1 MMQDECPS
9 RQSGLTPYVASANSR
24 RDMKSPLLL
33 AAAAL
38 CTLAACNNKPEVI
51 DANPDPMAAELA
63 NRPPVELPPA
73 IKADKSMRCQ
83 PGNILLY
90 ATFFDGDKL
99 VYVRTEKGG
108 DIHRLTAPS
117 AGEPYTAE
125 GGWKLTGDPSNAKI
139 SVPGKGDYTC
149 KS

>member
-1 MMQDECPS
+1 
-9 RQSGLTPYVASANSR
+9 
-24 RDMKSPLLL
+24 MKSPLLL
-33 AAAAL
+33 AAAAAL
-38 CTLAACNNKPEVI
+38 CTLAACNSQPKKPEVI
-51 DANPDPMAAELA
+51 DTNPDPMAAELA

-73 IKADKSMRCQ
+73 ITADKSMRCQ

-90 ATFFDGDKL
+90 VTFFDGNKL

-108 DIHRLTAPS
+108 AINRLTAPS
-117 AGEPYTAE
+117 AGEPYTAD
-125 GGWKLTGDPSNAKI
+125 GGWKLTGTPDSAKI